1 MSEKKT
7 TKADRTV
14 TSAADAPQKTD
25 MLFGDFVRLQY
36 LPYVR
41 EHKRS
46 WQTDERFLRL
56 HVLPYIEALPLS
68 SVSADTLK
76 TWVETLELTGLSH
89 SSCYRVFWL
98 VKYILNCAVRWNI
111 LPSDAPFREA
121 TIKTRPSR
129 YPKMLDSTEALR
141 FIRLLE
147 QYAGRPSAQAIH
159 LLLLTGA
166 GKSEILHARWENVD
180 LKNGTLTTETSFT
193 GRNRLIPLNN
203 EAMKLIRS
211 LPRRD
216 NVPWLFSSPSGR
228 PLVSLQYTWN
238 MLRNE
243 LGRPDLRLQD
253 LRHTFA
259 GFLMDMGLSKGEL
272 RTIMGH
278 YMPRTLALVQNTD
291 SL

>member
-1 MSEKKT
+1 MKIEK
-7 TKADRTV
+7 
-14 TSAADAPQKTD
+14 
-25 MLFGDFVRLQY
+25 M
-36 LPYVR
+36 R
-41 EHKRS
+41 E
-46 WQTDERFLRL
+46 
-56 HVLPYIEALPLS
+56 
-68 SVSADTLK
+68 
-76 TWVETLELTGLSH
+76 
-89 SSCYRVFWL
+89 
-98 VKYILNCAVRWNI
+98 
-111 LPSDAPFREA
+111 
-121 TIKTRPSR
+121 
-129 YPKMLDSTEALR
+129 MTEQ
-141 FIRLLE
+141 E
-147 QYAGRPSAQAIH
+147 
-159 LLLLTGA
+159 
-166 GKSEILHARWENVD
+166 
-180 LKNGTLTTETSFT
+180 
-193 GRNRLIPLNN
+193 LNN

-259 GFLMDMGLSKGEL
+259 GFLMNMGLRQGEL